1 MTTTLA
7 RKPSKRLRQDV
18 LQALLKRIIEGTLK
32 PATKITESRLAAELD
47 VSRTPLREALLH
59 LEREGLVRSDL
70 RRGFTVERLSER
82 EVRETY
88 PLLAAL
94 ECLAVRSSAELLP
107 LLVPALRRINAEFR
121 RACLPQKALDLDT
134 LWHDTLLSQSKNSRL
149 KALVTSLRRAIRR
162 YEHFYMSDTTLIPTS
177 AAQHRAIIT
186 AIRSGDTDQIA
197 TAIETN
203 YIFGMQVLLR
213 KMGEE

>member
-1 MTTTLA
+1 MATALT

-32 PATKITESRLAAELD
+32 PATKIIESRLAAELD

-70 RRGFTVERLSER
+70 RRGFTVERLSAR

-94 ECLAVRSSAELLP
+94 ECFGVRSSAELLP
-107 LLVPALRRINAEFR
+107 LLV
-121 RACLPQKALDLDT
+121 
-134 LWHDTLLSQSKNSRL
+134 
-149 KALVTSLRRAIRR
+149 
-162 YEHFYMSDTTLIPTS
+162 
-177 AAQHRAIIT
+177 
-186 AIRSGDTDQIA
+186 
-197 TAIETN
+197 
-203 YIFGMQVLLR
+203 
-213 KMGEE
+213 